1 MNLFYVFQLKL
12 NNHHEQYQVDF
23 VVIFYP
29 LIKSLVVIEPD
40 LPCNK
45 VDSCLLRCI
54 SFIKQTNMLLDFK
67 GIPQVDETITSTSLY
82 GISPTYISIK
92 RL

>member
-1 MNLFYVFQLKL
+1 MNNIKWTLWWSST
-12 NNHHEQYQVDF
+12 H
-23 VVIFYP
+23 

-67 GIPQVDETITSTSLY
+67 GIPQVDETITSTSLC

-92 RL
+92 RLWNALLEGLCPP